1 MHTWGRNL
9 SEHPHIH
16 CLISHGGLN
25 KAGEW
30 CNPKRKGLFPAEVVK
45 RLFRG
50 KFLAAIRQAIKS
62 EQLRYS
68 GDKEAS
74 YWVHM
79 ANKLSRVKWQVFAC
93 KPYKHGLGVAKYLAR
108 YMRGG
113 PLHNSQI
120 LAVKN
125 EMVKLKYHSHQSG
138 RAERINFKV
147 DKFEQKI
154 LTHMPLPGKPT
165 VRYYGLY
172 HPGAQ
177 TNLNIARKN
186 LGQAAYKAPSK
197 PDWQAVLKMLGVEL
211 ICPVCG
217 CNNIEVKSE
226 KLS

>member
-1 MHTWGRNL
+1 
-9 SEHPHIH
+9 
-16 CLISHGGLN
+16 
-25 KAGEW
+25 
-30 CNPKRKGLFPAEVVK
+30 
-45 RLFRG
+45 
-50 KFLAAIRQAIKS
+50 
-62 EQLRYS
+62 
-68 GDKEAS
+68 
-74 YWVHM
+74 
-79 ANKLSRVKWQVFAC
+79 
-93 KPYKHGLGVAKYLAR
+93 
-108 YMRGG
+108 
-113 PLHNSQI
+113 
-120 LAVKN
+120 
-125 EMVKLKYHSHQSG
+125 MVKLKYHSHQSG

-186 LGQAAYKAPSK
+186 LGQSAYKAPSK

-217 CNNIEVKSE
+217 CNSMEVKSE